1 MAVFDV
7 QLFNQYNKALW
18 RFDLEYS
25 SIDFY
30 YAYLAQPWSLKFSRM
45 SSAETQV
52 EYKVPASDASSCTY

>member
-1 MAVFDV
+1 MVVFDV

-18 RFDLEYS
+18 HFDLEHS

-30 YAYLAQPWSLKFSRM
+30 YACLAQPWSLKFARM
-45 SSAETQV
+45 SSAENQV